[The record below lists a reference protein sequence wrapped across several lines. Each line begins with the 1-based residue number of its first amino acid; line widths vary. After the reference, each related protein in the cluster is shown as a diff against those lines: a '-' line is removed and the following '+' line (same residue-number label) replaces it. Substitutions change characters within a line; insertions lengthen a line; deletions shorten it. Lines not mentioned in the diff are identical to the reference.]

1 MKPGKVSESILK
13 RAVIKQISTKNKY
26 VKNSAAI
33 GNDAALFV
41 VSENNQVLTSTETII
56 DEYQYQ
62 KGRAMYRAANNILAA
77 GGTPVSASISITLPT
92 AALESDLRALFK
104 EYIDT
109 SKELDIAITGGHTE
123 VSEGVALPVVTVT
136 VVGKVEKELSIKNI
150 AEGDDIVLSKAVGLE
165 GSYLLAAKQMEFFK
179 TRFANSYI
187 DKALEYINDISIFNE
202 AAVAIKH
209 GVTAMHDLSEN
220 GIFGAL
226 WEIGEVADCGLAVDI
241 KKINIHQETIELCEY
256 FDINPY
262 KIPSSGALIMITKDG
277 KGLVEELRRNG
288 IESSVIGQITTGNG
302 RVIINEDETRYL
314 EPPRNQKQF

>member
-13 RAVIKQISTKNKY
+13 RAVIKQISTKNKS

-41 VSENNQVLTSTETII
+41 VSDDNQVLTSTETII
-56 DEYQYQ
+56 DAYEYQ

-77 GGTPVSASISITLPT
+77 GGMPVGASISITLPT
-92 AALESDLRALFK
+92 SALESDLRALFK
-104 EYIDT
+104 EYVDT
-109 SKELDIAITGGHTE
+109 SKKLGIAVAGGHTE
-123 VSEGVALPVVTVT
+123 VSEGVLLPVVTVT
-136 VVGKVEKELSIKNI
+136 VVGKVLKELSIKNI
-150 AEGDDIVLSKAVGLE
+150 KEGDDIVLSKAVGLE
-165 GSYLLAAKQMEFFK
+165 GSYLLASKQMDFFK

-187 DKALEYINDISIFNE
+187 EKALEYINDISIFNE

-226 WEIGEVADCGLAVDI
+226 WEIGEAAGCGLSVDI
-241 KKINIHQETIELCEY
+241 KKINIYQETIELCEY

-262 KIPSSGALIMITKDG
+262 KIPSSGALIMITDDG
-277 KGLVEELRRNG
+277 ENLVEKLRQNG
-288 IESSVIGQITTGNG
+288 IKSDVIGQITKGND
-302 RVIINEDETRYL
+302 RVIVNEDETRYL